1 MAEPEREITN
11 GEHAMGIKREPQ
23 VRKSGNAASSRGAA
37 PKPAADANERNGSAP
52 PIEQVGEGRTTSV
65 DGAGTSARRRRKP
78 FVL

>member
-23 VRKSGNAASSRGAA
+23 VRKSGNAGSSRKAA
-37 PKPAADANERNGSAP
+37 PKPAADANERNGSTSPRGQGGA
-52 PIEQVGEGRTTSV
+52 GRTSDT
-65 DGAGTSARRRRKP
+65 GAGSSARKRRKP